1 MPALAEQRLSLEEF
15 HARYDGQKPYHEYWN
30 GAAVA
35 KAMPT
40 RLHAL
45 VQKILVRMLDDLGY
59 EAEQEVTVKL
69 DSHYEPIPD
78 VVAAEGQ
85 VGDPYP
91 IEAFEVAIEILSSE
105 DAFSRVAKK
114 CRLYAE
120 WGIRQV
126 VVIDPED
133 RVIWRSEN
141 GTLSPSAVVATR
153 GDRVITAEAL
163 WKEVDLHLRPRES

>member
-15 HARYDGQKPYHEYWN
+15 HARYDGEKPYHEYWN
-30 GAAVA
+30 GEAVA

-45 VQKILVRMLDDLGY
+45 VQHVLVQLLFSLCFDAGSEITSKLV
-59 EAEQEVTVKL
+59 AE
-69 DSHYEPIPD
+69 YEPIPD
-78 VVAAEGQ
+78 VIAAEWHLQ
-85 VGDPYP
+85 SPYP
-91 IEAFEVAIEILSSE
+91 TTPVEVAIEILSPE
-105 DAFSRVAKK
+105 DAFSRVSKK
-114 CRLYAE
+114 CRLYAD

-133 RVIWRSEN
+133 RLIWRYEN
-141 GTLSPSAVVATR
+141 NALTPSATVVSR

-163 WKEVDLHLRPRES
+163 WKEVDLHLQPRES